1 MRHLP
6 YTSAMATP
14 PNTASTPASTLAL
27 RRAFPYLLLVMTN
40 LFWAGNWVTARAVRE
55 SFHPFALTFWRW
67 FIAVLVMAPFVLPG
81 MLRNWPV
88 IRVVLVRRW
97 PLLTAL
103 SFLGVML
110 FQCFVYLGLQHT
122 TAINGVLL
130 NSTMPISM
138 ILVAWAIDRETVSA
152 RQVVGVLV
160 SLVGIVEIVTRGELS
175 RWASIEFNVGDA
187 WILAAMPVWAVYS
200 VLLRRRPPELP
211 GMQLVF
217 VVAVMALPLMGAAY
231 AIEAQVLPLA
241 TPSWPAV
248 AGVLYVAL
256 FASVA
261 AFACWNAAVAM
272 VGPNVAGFSIHLLP
286 AFGAVLA
293 MLFLGERPE
302 WFHLWGVI
310 AILIGVGLATLNA
323 RRA

>member
-1 MRHLP
+1 MRGAVHHLS
-6 YTSAMATP
+6 YTGVMSPSSPT
-14 PNTASTPASTLAL
+14 STSSTF
-27 RRAFPYLLLVMTN
+27 RRALPYLLLVMTN

-81 MLRNWPV
+81 MVRNWPV
-88 IRVVLVRRW
+88 IRPVLARRW
-97 PLLTAL
+97 PLLATL
-103 SFLGVML
+103 SLLGVIL
-110 FQCFVYLGLQHT
+110 FQSFVYLGLQHT

-130 NSTMPISM
+130 NSTMPIAM
-138 ILVAWAIDRETVSA
+138 MLVAWAVDRDTVGA
-152 RQVVGVLV
+152 RQIIGVLV
-160 SLVGIVEIVTRGELS
+160 SLAGIVEIVTRGELS

-187 WILAAMPVWAVYS
+187 WILAAMPVWALYS

-217 VVAVMALPLMGAAY
+217 IVSAIGLPILGGAY
-231 AIEAQVLPLA
+231 AIEWQVMPVA
-241 TPSWPAV
+241 VPSWPAI

-286 AFGAVLA
+286 AFGAILA

-310 AILIGVGLATLNA
+310 AILAGVALASI
-323 RRA
+323 RGR